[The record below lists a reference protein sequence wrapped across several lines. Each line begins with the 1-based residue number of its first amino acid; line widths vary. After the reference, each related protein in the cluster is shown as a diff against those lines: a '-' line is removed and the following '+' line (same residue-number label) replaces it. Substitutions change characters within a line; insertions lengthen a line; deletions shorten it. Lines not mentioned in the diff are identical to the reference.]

1 MDINVKDN
9 GWRDNSALCCRVR
22 KNIIKSLVGERNMN
36 VNEQSS
42 RGTVLR
48 IEALRGNLDIVEWL
62 NEGNADVYVTN
73 ISGLTAFD
81 QDDYYPQVREYLA
94 EWMAS
99 HPRA

>member
-1 MDINVKDN
+1 
-9 GWRDNSALCCRVR
+9 
-22 KNIIKSLVGERNMN
+22 MN

-48 IEALRGNLDIVEWL
+48 IAALRGNLDIVEWL
-62 NEGNADVYVTN
+62 NEGNADVYVAN
-73 ISGLTAFD
+73 ISGLTAFNL
-81 QDDYYPQVREYLA
+81 QCHPQSQEHLA